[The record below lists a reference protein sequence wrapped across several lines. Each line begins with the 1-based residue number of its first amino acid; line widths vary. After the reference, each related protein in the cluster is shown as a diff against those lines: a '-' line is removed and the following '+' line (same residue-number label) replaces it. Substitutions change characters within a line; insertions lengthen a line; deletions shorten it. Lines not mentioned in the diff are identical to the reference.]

1 MRYNNKQND
10 KLNISN
16 GDTTQTTE
24 IGVATSAA
32 SSDDTTGRIQWHT
45 GFVHAMRLYLKDYED
60 DIEFN
65 EEFQLT
71 RKPLSIDLTVV
82 KKPDDLVIDNNIGRF
97 FRKHNILEYKSP
109 KDELNLETFYKVQAY
124 ALLYM
129 ISPANCDA
137 YGAPVCEN
145 DMTISIVRAAYP
157 RELMKELKELG
168 YTIRENI
175 RNIYHVDGAQFPIQI
190 VITKPSSDAESSG
203 KDKKDIIWL
212 NALTTDISKDT
223 YNDFLSNVNEL
234 DSRHSMFAETIFAIV
249 SDVNEEKIETWKE
262 AHSMMNDAM
271 KRIMAKELKES
282 KDEGRSEGLAKG
294 RSEGLAEGRSEGQD
308 LLTEAMLTAQ
318 KENISDPAK
327 LEELGYD
334 KNTSICTITAL
345 KKLGIIS

>member
-16 GDTTQTTE
+16 GDTTQAAD
-24 IGVATSAA
+24 VDLATSATC
-32 SSDDTTGRIQWHT
+32 SDDTTGRIQWHT

-129 ISPANCDA
+129 ISPANFDA

-168 YTIRENI
+168 YTIREDI

-203 KDKKDIIWL
+203 KDEKDIIWL
-212 NALTTDISKDT
+212 NALTADISKDT
-223 YNDFLSNVNEL
+223 YNDFLNNVNEL

-262 AHSMMNDAM
+262 AHSMMNYAM
-271 KRIMAKELKES
+271 RRIMAKELKES
-282 KDEGRSEGLAKG
+282 KDEGRSEGLI
-294 RSEGLAEGRSEGQD
+294 EGLAEGRSEGQD

-318 KENISDPAK
+318 KENISYPAK
-327 LEELGYD
+327 LEEPGYD
-334 KNTSICTITAL
+334 KNASTCTITAL
-345 KKLGIIS
+345 KKLGII

>member
-1 MRYNNKQND
+1 MRNNNQPND
-10 KLNISN
+10 KL
-16 GDTTQTTE
+16 DT
-24 IGVATSAA
+24 S
-32 SSDDTTGRIQWHT
+32 RIQWHT

-82 KKPDDLVIDNNIGRF
+82 KKPDDLVINNNIGRF

-129 ISPANCDA
+129 ISPANCDT

-145 DMTISIVRAAYP
+145 DITISIVRAAYP
-157 RELMKELKELG
+157 RELMKNLKKLG
-168 YTIRENI
+168 YTIHEDI
-175 RNIYHVDGAQFPIQI
+175 RNIYHIGGAQFPMQL
-190 VITKPSSDAESSG
+190 VITKSSSDSEKSDRAE
-203 KDKKDIIWL
+203 KDIIWL
-212 NALTTDISKDT
+212 NALTADITEDT
-223 YNDFLSNVNEL
+223 YNDFLNNVNLL
-234 DSRHSMFAETIFAIV
+234 DGKHSMFAESIFAIV
-249 SDVNEEKIETWKE
+249 SDANEKKIETWKE

-271 KRIMAKELKES
+271 RRIMAKELKES
-282 KDEGRSEGLAKG
+282 KD
-294 RSEGLAEGRSEGQD
+294 EGLAEGRSEGQD
-308 LLTEAMLTAQ
+308 LLTEAMITAQ

-345 KKLGIIS
+345 KKLGII

>member
-10 KLNISN
+10 KLNVSS
-16 GDTTQTTE
+16 GDATQAAD
-24 IGVATSAA
+24 VDLATSATC
-32 SSDDTTGRIQWHT
+32 SDDTTGRIQWHT

-168 YTIRENI
+168 YTIREDI

-203 KDKKDIIWL
+203 KDEKDIIWL
-212 NALTTDISKDT
+212 NALTADISKDT
-223 YNDFLSNVNEL
+223 YNDFLNNVNEL

-282 KDEGRSEGLAKG
+282 KDEGRSEGLVEG

-345 KKLGIIS
+345 KKLGII